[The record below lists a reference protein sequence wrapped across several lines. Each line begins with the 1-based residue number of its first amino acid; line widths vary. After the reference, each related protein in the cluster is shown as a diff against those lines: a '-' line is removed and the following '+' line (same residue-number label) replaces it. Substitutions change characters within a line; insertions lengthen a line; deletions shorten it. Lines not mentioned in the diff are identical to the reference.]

1 MKYVWCPQYCFCTH
15 EGGMEDIAICR
26 TRAIARR
33 VLTKHKKENSFLIH
47 GEKPDWMVWRIVKRE
62 VIEQ

>member
-1 MKYVWCPQYCFCTH
+1 
-15 EGGMEDIAICR
+15 MEDIAICR

-33 VLTKHKKENSFLIH
+33 VLTKHKKENSFLID

-62 VIEQ
+62 VIEK